1 MFCREEVGDL
11 VAHWAKPENQ
21 LGGVELI
28 VVVKEVLGVQE
39 LRKLT
44 KFSGR
49 IFLDEPM
56 ALFKALGRR

>member
-1 MFCREEVGDL
+1 M
-11 VAHWAKPENQ
+11 AHWAKPENQ